1 MEYQI
6 VHSKIS
12 VDKLGLLILSWQI
25 PRQPIRQL
33 LHGRNVSGRG
43 SIVLLRPRGHL
54 LRQNASIACFLNNIF
69 THRTQ
74 GPDLPVSCSSLT
86 LSQILQGSATPGP
99 ASVVSPGL
107 PLQPHTEPL
116 SLLRSPQEGAD
127 PEIYAPV
134 GPREIRI
141 CLIAHH
147 DHQLYTEPTYRMAPH
162 KGKRMG
168 PSL

>member
-43 SIVLLRPRGHL
+43 SIVLLRPSGHL
-54 LRQNASIACFLNNIF
+54 LRRNASIACFLNNIF
-69 THRTQ
+69 IFRVRE
-74 GPDLPVSCSSLT
+74 PNLPVSCSSLT
-86 LSQILQGSATPGP
+86 LFQILQGSATPGP

-134 GPREIRI
+134 GPREFRI
-141 CLIAHH
+141 CLVSCHE
-147 DHQLYTEPTYRMAPH
+147 HQ
-162 KGKRMG
+162 
-168 PSL
+168 